1 MTEARTIIE
10 QSSAGVMTSLATI
23 FLQDAISTMMPWL
36 FTMLA
41 VIVCDLAFGVRKSMK
56 LGIHISPSR
65 ALRAT
70 MSKMV
75 TYVAWVMAVAMIDC
89 AAGHT
94 LEVTKWACLLVC
106 LIEGMSIV
114 GNMLKPYGYDF
125 SVKGS
130 VVFFLSLVFRQDK
143 EKLEDLIKDEHLDVI
158 TARERKKWGDVKKKV
173 TVASPGPSEGGGNK
187 QTEDGGL

>member
-1 MTEARTIIE
+1 MNETRTIIE
-10 QSSAGVMTSLATI
+10 QTSAGALTSISML
-23 FLQDAISTMMPWL
+23 FLQDTVNTMMPWL
-36 FTMLA
+36 FTMIA
-41 VIVCDLAFGVRKSMK
+41 VILCDLAFGVRKSLK

-89 AAGHT
+89 ATDHSM
-94 LEVTKWACLLVC
+94 EIVKWACLLVC

-125 SVKGS
+125 SVKGC

-143 EKLEDLIKDEHLDVI
+143 EQLDGLVSDEHLDVI
-158 TARERKKWGDVKKKV
+158 TERERKKWGDVKKK
-173 TVASPGPSEGGGNK
+173 S
-187 QTEDGGL
+187 

>member
-1 MTEARTIIE
+1 MHETRTIVE
-10 QSSAGVMTSLATI
+10 QSSAGVVVSLSSM
-23 FLQDAISTMMPWL
+23 FLQDTLKTMLPWI

-41 VIVCDLAFGVRKSMK
+41 VVICDLVFGLRKSMK

-70 MSKMV
+70 MSKIV
-75 TYVAWVMAVAMIDC
+75 TYVAWVMAVAMVDC

-125 SVKGS
+125 SVKAS
-130 VVFFLSLVFRQDK
+130 IVFFLSLIFRQDK
-143 EKLEDLIKDEHLDVI
+143 EELEDMVSDDNLDVI
-158 TARERKKWGDVKKKV
+158 TERERKKWGDVKK
-173 TVASPGPSEGGGNK
+173 NHN
-187 QTEDGGL
+187 L

>member
-1 MTEARTIIE
+1 MNCNRHTIE
-10 QSSAGVMTSLATI
+10 QGSAGAMTSIAGV
-23 FLQDAISTMMPWL
+23 FLQDTIHTMLPWI

-41 VIVCDLAFGVRKSMK
+41 VVVCDLVFGLRKSMK

-70 MSKMV
+70 MSKIV
-75 TYVAWVMAVAMIDC
+75 TYVAWVLAVAMVDC

-106 LIEGMSIV
+106 LIEGMNIV

-125 SVKGS
+125 SVKAS
-130 VVFFLSLVFRQDK
+130 IVFFLSLIFRQDK
-143 EKLEDLIKDEHLDVI
+143 EELEDMVSDDRLDVI
-158 TARERKKWGDVKKKV
+158 TERE
-173 TVASPGPSEGGGNK
+173 EEMGGREEKIIIHNS
-187 QTEDGGL
+187 